1 MYEGNAM
8 TTWMKIA
15 LVVNILGTIGVGV
28 LPMIGRTAGAGGGVT
43 FRSAGWRTAWLVAW
57 IVFLIG
63 IALTAAAR

>member
-1 MYEGNAM
+1 M

-15 LVVNILGTIGVGV
+15 LVVNILGTLGVGIF
-28 LPMIGRTAGAGGGVT
+28 PMIGRTAGAGGVA

-57 IVFLIG
+57 IVFLMG